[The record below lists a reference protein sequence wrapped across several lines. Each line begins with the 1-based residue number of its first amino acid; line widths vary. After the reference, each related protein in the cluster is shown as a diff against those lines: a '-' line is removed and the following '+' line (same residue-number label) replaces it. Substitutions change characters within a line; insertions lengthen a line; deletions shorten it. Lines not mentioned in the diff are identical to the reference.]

1 MELFYLHES
10 VLQKKKKNCDGPS
23 KRCMPV
29 DDATLRIESRMNWS
43 ILNAVPA
50 ALAFE
55 FLIAFCECT
64 HFFSRLSTGY
74 ATFCYWSIIVVVVF
88 FFGLEK
94 YSPVFALRNSIWM
107 EIIVLFVLSSNG
119 YWARRNPNENTC
131 ILLVNALKWDGIE
144 YAIEY

>member
-10 VLQKKKKNCDGPS
+10 VLQKKNKITAMAHRNVACLLM
-23 KRCMPV
+23 MP
-29 DDATLRIESRMNWS
+29 LYESRMNWS